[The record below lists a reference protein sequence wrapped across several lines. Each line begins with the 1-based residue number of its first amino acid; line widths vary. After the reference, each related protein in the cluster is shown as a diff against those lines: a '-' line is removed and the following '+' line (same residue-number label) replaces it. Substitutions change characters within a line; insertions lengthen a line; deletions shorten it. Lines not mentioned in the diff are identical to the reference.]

1 MYEDLITQLDS
12 LGVTYEEDEEGGL
25 TINISDIDK
34 DTLVEIISALNNLG
48 ETFDI
53 DADTITLSGV
63 SSADTYAEGTE
74 DTGESTESTDYL
86 DEALGQY
93 GG

>member
-63 SSADTYAEGTE
+63 SSADTYAEDTE